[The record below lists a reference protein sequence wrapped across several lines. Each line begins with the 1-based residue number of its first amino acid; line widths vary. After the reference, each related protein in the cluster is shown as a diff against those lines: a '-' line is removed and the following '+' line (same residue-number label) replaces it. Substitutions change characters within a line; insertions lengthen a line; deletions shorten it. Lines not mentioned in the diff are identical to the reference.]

1 MAEQPGVFITELMG
15 FANPVIAQ
23 RLRAAGARVI
33 GTDPSITADGESEGI
48 ETLAWTSPHDL
59 VARAAERFGGKLDAA
74 VISPAMP
81 APKLTVEQLTE
92 DALAPYFMNLAAR
105 SIAFAGAAV
114 KAMRPRKA
122 GRIVFGSSSGPI
134 GGIPG
139 FAAYAAARAAVNGV
153 TRTLALEVAADGISV
168 NAVAANFIQTETY
181 YPKALLADPVKGPK
195 LLARVPMGRL
205 GEAEEVAALVELL
218 ALGRSGFVSGQVIP
232 ISGAWC

>member
-1 MAEQPGVFITELMG
+1 MANVFVTDLRG
-15 FANPVIAQ
+15 FANPVIAA
-23 RLRAAGARVI
+23 RLRQAGARVI
-33 GTDPSITADGESEGI
+33 ACDPAITRDGEEEGI
-48 ETLAWTSPHDL
+48 EVIAWGTPGDL
-59 VARAAERFGGKLDAA
+59 VARAAERFGGRLDAI

-81 APKLTVEQLTE
+81 APRTRVEDLGIE
-92 DALAPYFMNLAAR
+92 ELMPYFQRLAAE

-114 KAMRPRKA
+114 KVMRPNKS

-153 TRTLALEVAADGISV
+153 VRTLALEVAGDGISV
-168 NAVAANFIQTETY
+168 NAVGANFIQTETY
-181 YPKALLADPVKGPK
+181 YPKALLEDPVKGPR

-205 GEAEEVAALVELL
+205 GEAEEVAALIELL
-218 ALGRSGFVSGQVIP
+218 AMGHSGFVSGQVIP

>member
-1 MAEQPGVFITELMG
+1 MTGPRHVFITDLRG
-15 FANPVIAQ
+15 FANPVIAE
-23 RLRAAGARVI
+23 RLRAAGGRVI
-33 GTDPSITADGESEGI
+33 GCDPAIAKDGEEGGI
-48 ETLAWTSPHDL
+48 EVLAWASPASL
-59 VARAAERFGGKLDAA
+59 VAKAAERFGGRLDAI

-81 APKLTVEQLTE
+81 APRTKVEDLGIE
-92 DALAPYFMNLAAR
+92 ELMPYFQRLAAE

-114 KAMRPRKA
+114 KAMRPNKA

-139 FAAYAAARAAVNGV
+139 FSAYAAARAAVNGV
-153 TRTLALEVAADGISV
+153 VRTLALEVAADGISV
-168 NAVAANFIQTETY
+168 NAVGANFIQTETY
-181 YPKALLADPVKGPK
+181 YPRALLEDPVKGPK

-218 ALGRSGFVSGQVIP
+218 ALGKSGFVSGQVIP

>member
-1 MAEQPGVFITELMG
+1 MADTPHIFIAELLG
-15 FANPVIAQ
+15 FANPVIA
-23 RLRAAGARVI
+23 RGLMAAGARVI
-33 GTDPSITADGESEGI
+33 GADPTIVEDGEYEGV
-48 ETLAWTSPHDL
+48 EALAWSSPHDL
-59 VARAAERFGGKLDAA
+59 VARAAERFGGCLDAI

-81 APKLTVEQLTE
+81 APRLKVEELTE
-92 DALAPYFMNLAAR
+92 EILAPYFANLAAR

-114 KAMRPRKA
+114 KVMRPRKA

-181 YPKALLADPVKGPK
+181 YPKALLEDPVKGPK
-195 LLARVPMGRL
+195 LLSRVPMGRL

-218 ALGRSGFVSGQVIP
+218 TLGRSGFVSGQVIP